1 MTTKKLNLAD
11 LNLSL
16 SNFGSAPIRREGSAV
31 NYETE
36 MVEAEE
42 QGCYSYEIDVEL
54 DGEKI
59 HESDND

>member
-16 SNFGSAPIRREGSAV
+16 NNFGSAPIRREGSAV
-31 NYETE
+31 NYESE
-36 MVEAEE
+36 IVEVGDA
-42 QGCYSYEIDVEL
+42 YDFEIDVEL

-59 HESDND
+59 HDSDND

>member
-31 NYETE
+31 NYESE
-36 MVEAEE
+36 IVEVEDA
-42 QGCYSYEIDVEL
+42 YDFEIDVEL

-59 HESDND
+59 HDSDND